1 MNDELMN
8 VRPMIED
15 DFAEAVIIMMH
26 AFRGKMVML
35 KSWSDKKIIDLLFY
49 LPTFDKNNLDGNYV
63 FTYEEKVVGI
73 LNLKWDEQQKIKKPP
88 KFNIFGAIKR
98 FGIFKLL
105 FTILSL
111 TILETKV
118 TKDEMLVD
126 YIAIHPDFRGK
137 GIGSKLLDFGENQA
151 RKNKEITKYS
161 LMVIGQNIRAIKL
174 YEKLGFNI
182 VKTTKLFF
190 LRIFSGIKVYHY
202 MVKDLHK

>member
-1 MNDELMN
+1 MQL
-8 VRPMIED
+8 I
-15 DFAEAVIIMMH
+15 F
-26 AFRGKMVML
+26 
-35 KSWSDKKIIDLLFY
+35 
-49 LPTFDKNNLDGNYV
+49 LPFG
-63 FTYEEKVVGI
+63 FTLI
-73 LNLKWDEQQKIKKPP
+73 LITCAPVS
-88 KFNIFGAIKR
+88 FNIFGAIKR